1 MKIASNITSSGTSFA
16 PASIMIT
23 FSLVDAT
30 VNARSETSFCA
41 EVGLITN
48 SPSISPTIVDAVG
61 PSNGMSEIA
70 VAIAEPSIAVSSGLQ
85 SGSTDITKLFNATSF
100 L

>member
-1 MKIASNITSSGTSFA
+1 
-16 PASIMIT
+16 MIT

>member
-1 MKIASNITSSGTSFA
+1 MTKQ
-16 PASIMIT
+16 
-23 FSLVDAT
+23 FSMELAGRTLMV
-30 VNARSETSFCA
+30 

-61 PSNGMSEIA
+61 PSNGISEIA